1 MTKQVEELTRGE
13 ALTRVAVL
21 EAELAELRKRVCV
34 PDGYK
39 VVPVEPTPEMLGA
52 TSWPGCAATD
62 YKHMLAAAHAPVE
75 WVEHDHDAIALKKAR
90 DIMQIMYGEMPK
102 GGSTQLLAMVQE
114 CVLEAMSHVCTPQPT
129 PTTAQDVED
138 PWKASGVEYD
148 RAIHHNPDAKA
159 WADLFVQTFPAQA
172 DQHELMLGWFA
183 NAMMAMHDWLKTK
196 ESPAPTAAPDMAE
209 VIPRPVIDWAE
220 TGALDYR
227 DSWSTRINGHTVGLH
242 SDEERARNH
251 AWALEAYLGMHKII
265 AAHHQREEQPHDSE

>member
-75 WVEHDHDAIALKKAR
+75 WVEHDHDAIALKKTR

-159 WADLFVQTFPAQA
+159 WADLFVRTFPAQA
-172 DQHELMLGWFA
+172 DQHDLMLGWFS

-196 ESPAPTAAPDMAE
+196 ESPAPTAAQDVAGPTMLE
-209 VIPRPVIDWAE
+209 LLEKIDAVRM
-220 TGALDYR
+220 G
-227 DSWSTRINGHTVGLH
+227 
-242 SDEERARNH
+242 DEES
-251 AWALEAYLGMHKII
+251 
-265 AAHHQREEQPHDSE
+265 AHHVHGAAYWNNAVVACLDAVRKAHHSGGAKL